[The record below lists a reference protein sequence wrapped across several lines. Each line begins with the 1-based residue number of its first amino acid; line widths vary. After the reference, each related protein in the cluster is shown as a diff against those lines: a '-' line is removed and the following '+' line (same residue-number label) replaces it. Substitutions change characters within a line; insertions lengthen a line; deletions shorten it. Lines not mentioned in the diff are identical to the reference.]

1 MNRRDFVSR
10 VTLGAAAACT
20 AVASSSFAAPRSS
33 EVNIRF
39 VGMMGFVE
47 RRDRSYLVATPG
59 QHASHHTTHIPFL
72 MARKG
77 SAIARAFDFAP
88 VRGVV
93 PEAFD
98 AGLIGSNPS
107 DFVYRSLQ
115 NTALEVISG
124 DRDEVNNVATQM
136 AQMHRIAPGKRV
148 RGNIEKWASSTV
160 SLRGGR
166 IEDSAGHPDAG
177 KLWTFGNY
185 RQRLTDAVNFRNE
198 SGASTTLRLTSSIE
212 ASSFKVSAGEPL
224 ELWMFSAATMDARGG
239 NPTRLTHGDLLFDY
253 LVDAR
258 AVPAECPDAIG
269 RPIPATEIPYANPTS
284 ASFGVAA
291 GGRMFPP
298 DTEICYLAVFLNLL
312 GLGGDN

>member
-1 MNRRDFVSR
+1 
-10 VTLGAAAACT
+10 
-20 AVASSSFAAPRSS
+20 
-33 EVNIRF
+33 
-39 VGMMGFVE
+39 MMGFVE

-77 SAIARAFDFAP
+77 SAIAQAFDFSP

-98 AGLIGSNPS
+98 TTLMGSNPS

-115 NTALEVISG
+115 NTAVEVISG
-124 DRDEVNNVATQM
+124 DRDQVNNAATQM

-148 RGNIEKWASSTV
+148 RGNIEKWATSTI

-166 IEDSAGHPDAG
+166 IEDSSGHPDAG
-177 KLWTFGNY
+177 KVWTFGDH
-185 RQRLTDAVNFRNE
+185 RQRLTDAVNFSNE
-198 SGASTTLRLTSSIE
+198 SGAATTLRLTSSIE
-212 ASSFKVSAGEPL
+212 ARSFKVSAGEPL

-239 NPTRLTHGDLLFDY
+239 NPKQLTHGDLLFDY
-253 LVDAR
+253 LVEAQ
-258 AVPAECPDAIG
+258 AVPAECPEATG
-269 RPIPATEIPYANPTS
+269 RPIPPTEIPYANATS
-284 ASFGVAA
+284 AGLGVVASS
-291 GGRMFPP
+291 RMFPP
-298 DTEICYLAVFLNLL
+298 DTEFCYLAVFLNIF